1 MFKISLVDCL
11 PVVNTEEIEFNF
23 AAYFDIPSECN
34 AKEVIKKVN
43 SHGADFIFVD
53 LSSYPNADKVKS
65 DEFDIP
71 VFILETKE

>member
-1 MFKISLVDCL
+1 MFKISLVDCV
-11 PVVNTEEIEFNF
+11 PIVNTTDIEFNF

-53 LSSYPNADKVKS
+53 LSTYPDIEKVKS
-65 DEFDIP
+65 DEFNIP
-71 VFILETKE
+71 VFILET